1 MTKLHIVHTES
12 SVGWGGQEIR
22 VLEESRGMISRGHRV
37 TVIAPPES
45 RLVQRAQSF
54 GVPVEPVPIFRRSPL
69 ALARLSRMIGQLAPD
84 IINTHSSTDAWLVSL
99 LALTGLIR
107 APQVRTRH
115 ISATPASTFTSR
127 WLYARAAAHVVTTG
141 ELIRRQVMELGADP
155 DRVTTIPTGIDPQ
168 RFAPGDREA
177 ERRRLG
183 IDGRRCM
190 GIVANIRRFKGHR
203 FVMEAMQRL
212 APDTWQLVIV
222 GEGPSRPDL
231 ERLAAEWGLADR
243 IRFVGDQADVAPW
256 LRAMDLFVL
265 PSTANEGVP
274 QALLQAMM
282 TGLPCI
288 TTSAG
293 AIPDVAR
300 DGITAT
306 VVPPGDSTAILAAI
320 RAMEADPAAAAR
332 LGDTARTWALEHATL
347 ERMLDRMELVF
358 RSTVQRGVAHG

>member
-1 MTKLHIVHTES
+1 
-12 SVGWGGQEIR
+12 
-22 VLEESRGMISRGHRV
+22 
-37 TVIAPPES
+37 
-45 RLVQRAQSF
+45 
-54 GVPVEPVPIFRRSPL
+54 
-69 ALARLSRMIGQLAPD
+69 
-84 IINTHSSTDAWLVSL
+84 
-99 LALTGLIR
+99 
-107 APQVRTRH
+107 
-115 ISATPASTFTSR
+115 
-127 WLYARAAAHVVTTG
+127 
-141 ELIRRQVMELGADP
+141 MELGADP

-183 IDGRRCM
+183 IDGRLCM

-332 LGDTARTWALEHATL
+332 LGVTARTWALEHATL